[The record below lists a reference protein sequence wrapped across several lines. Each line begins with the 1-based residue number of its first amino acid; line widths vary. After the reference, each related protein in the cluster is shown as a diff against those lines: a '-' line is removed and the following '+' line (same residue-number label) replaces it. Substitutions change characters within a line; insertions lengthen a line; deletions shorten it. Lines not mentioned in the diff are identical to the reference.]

1 MKYVFVVPT
10 YLLLCS
16 RLLAFERRSFRYFS
30 LDFLQDRY
38 SVIVVGTAP
47 VGLLTALRLGQA
59 GISTIVLEGHD
70 KLFDTTRALNYVP
83 VVVPALV
90 SSGILGW
97 SEEQA
102 YKNTLGAVRRNMEA
116 R

>member
-16 RLLAFERRSFRYFS
+16 RLLAFDRSSFRDFS
-30 LDFLQDRY
+30 LDFSQDRY

-59 GISTIVLEGHD
+59 GISTIVLEDHD

-83 VVVPALV
+83 AVVPALV

-102 YKNTLGAVRRNMEA
+102 YKNALGAV
-116 R
+116 